1 MRGLSGISAGRQCE
15 WVTSTDSNAYSG
27 KAASWHAG
35 AGRPRTPPS
44 FRTIMASSPLARTRR
59 LSRAAFVASLAA
71 WLSVVPPGLCLLG
84 AQEPA
89 AVRAPRA
96 AVSAPKGMV
105 VSASAIASQ
114 AGRDVLAN
122 GGNAIDA
129 AIATGFALAVTYPTA
144 GNIGGGG
151 FMVVRFPDGKTT
163 TIDFREKAPAR
174 ATPGMFL
181 DSTGAYSAR
190 LHHNSHKSVGVP
202 GTVAGFAH
210 AHRKYGK
217 AAWAKLVDPAVKLA
231 GAGFAVPS
239 GLAASLAGAQTRLSA
254 YPATLAAYYKN
265 GQPYAEGEK
274 LVLGD
279 LARTLARVRDQGRD
293 GFYKGITAKL
303 ISDEMASH
311 GGLIDQADLAA
322 YQPAE
327 RAAVKGTYRGYEII
341 SMPPPSSGGTAMI
354 EMLNI
359 LEGYDLKSLGHNSPQ
374 YVHYLAESMRRAFR
388 DRAVYMGD
396 PDFTK
401 PPLEKLTSK
410 AYATELRRTIQQ
422 DKASPSSPADVT
434 QAYESDE
441 TTHYSVVDK
450 DGMAVSVTYTLEA
463 GYGLGAVVEGAGFLL
478 NNEMGDFNGKP
489 GLTDS
494 TGLVGTNPNIAQPG
508 KRMLSSMTPMILAKD
523 GKLVAVVGSPGGRT
537 IINTVMEVVLN
548 LIDFQM
554 PVQDAVNAP
563 RLHHQWL
570 PNVITME
577 RAGTPAATVKA
588 LEAMGHT
595 VRLGGPQGTAHSI
608 FVSAT
613 GRRQGA
619 ADPRDRDARAVGH

>member
-1 MRGLSGISAGRQCE
+1 MALSSLPG
-15 WVTSTDSNAYSG
+15 
-27 KAASWHAG
+27 
-35 AGRPRTPPS
+35 
-44 FRTIMASSPLARTRR
+44 
-59 LSRAAFVASLAA
+59 RAAARFWLASVALP
-71 WLSVVPPGLCLLG
+71 LTLG

-89 AVRAPRA
+89 AARAPRA
-96 AVSAPKGMV
+96 AVDAPKGMV

-174 ATPGMFL
+174 ATPDMFT
-181 DSTGAYSAR
+181 DSTGAYSSR
-190 LHHNSHKSVGVP
+190 VHHNSHKSVGVP

-210 AHRKYGK
+210 AHQKYGK
-217 AAWAKLVDPAVKLA
+217 VSWAKLVDPSVKLA
-231 GAGFAVPS
+231 GDGFAVPS
-239 GLAASLAGAQTRLSA
+239 GLAASLKGAQPRLAA
-254 YPATLAAYYKN
+254 YPATIAAYYKN

-279 LARTLARVRDQGRD
+279 LAKTLTRVRDQGRD
-293 GFYKGITAKL
+293 GFYKGATAQL
-303 ISDEMASH
+303 IAAEMQKH
-311 GGLIDQADLAA
+311 GGLINEADLAA

-327 RAAVKGTYRGYEII
+327 RAAVKGTYRGYDII

-388 DRAVYMGD
+388 DRALYLGD

-401 PPLEKLTSK
+401 PPLEKLLAK
-410 AYATELRRTIQQ
+410 AYATELRGTIVK
-422 DKASPSSPADVT
+422 DKASPSSPADVA
-434 QAYESDE
+434 QGYESDE
-441 TTHYSVVDK
+441 TTHYSVVDT

-463 GYGLGAVVEGAGFLL
+463 GYGLGAVVDGAGFLL

-494 TGLVGTNPNIAQPG
+494 SGLVGTKPNVAQPG

-548 LIDFQM
+548 LVDFQM

-577 RAGTPAATVKA
+577 RNGTSPETVKA

-595 VRLGGPQGTAHSI
+595 VRLGGNQGTAHSI
-608 FVSAT
+608 FVNAK
-613 GRRQGA
+613 GVRQGA
-619 ADPRDRDARAVGH
+619 ADPRDRDAGAIGH